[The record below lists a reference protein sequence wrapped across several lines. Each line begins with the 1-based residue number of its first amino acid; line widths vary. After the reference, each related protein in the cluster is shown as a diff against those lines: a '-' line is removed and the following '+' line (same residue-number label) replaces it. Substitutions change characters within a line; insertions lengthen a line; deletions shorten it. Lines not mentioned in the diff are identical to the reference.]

1 MQRLLSLAAI
11 ALLAGVVAVAVVD
24 RREETPV
31 ASPQGARP
39 PGGGWFDALAAPRP
53 AGEDAERTACG
64 LS

>member
-31 ASPQGARP
+31 ASPQGATAA
-39 PGGGWFDALAAPRP
+39 GGGWYAALAAP
-53 AGEDAERTACG
+53 
-64 LS
+64 